1 MTTTALMAPP
11 ASAAAPGAAQH
22 AGSHVPDSDEL
33 LAGLPP
39 VLGFVPQ
46 AGPPV
51 FAYLG
56 FGVVLLLLLVPPLA
70 LLATLVAAAL
80 IVAAACAALA
90 VLAAAIL
97 KAPFLVVG
105 LLRDHRPAHFSLP
118 APHVRVGKA
127 RRA

>member
-1 MTTTALMAPP
+1 MTTTALIAAP
-11 ASAAAPGAAQH
+11 ASDHAPRSAPSAQPLVDP
-22 AGSHVPDSDEL
+22 GGL

-39 VLGFVPQ
+39 LLSVVPQ

-51 FAYLG
+51 FAYVG